1 MNLKQLYEAARE
13 VEPNQAL
20 RHVMTADSNEERRF
34 FAFVANMNLQR
45 RQQQVIEKNL
55 F

>member
-1 MNLKQLYEAARE
+1 MDLKQLYEAACA

-20 RHVMTADSNEERRF
+20 RQVITADSDEERRF

-45 RQQQVIEKNL
+45 RQQDVIEQHL